1 MWHVLHLI
9 ARPIEV
15 LLGVFCVL
23 TAIVLYPD
31 EEGKLQSRLED
42 FWVRVDDYKLAAL
55 SQHTVFMRQVASLES
70 SVFDSIFGKELFTE
84 KSLAI
89 SFSLSTMSE
98 AILLLAN
105 PAVAFGPLHW
115 GLEVLILVSI
125 LTAILNSRFP
135 ESHVLC
141 IIILIPSGF
150 LAGLCWTMASEIS
163 SGNNLGYLKVQD
175 GFVLNAV
182 LMFGGAAYDIL
193 FVITTRLLIRWAGQ
207 MDRTYKLVCVI
218 LLNLGLAIALLGP
231 GILLAKRSFTAAL
244 KDIVLADVV
253 AVSRSN
259 LFDVVLALLFVALAL
274 MLLTHRAI
282 WPLLT
287 RTLFRMTDIG
297 TKGRRAILTTI
308 GLALLAAGVTGKVPE
323 LLQKLIEKL
332 GG

>member
-9 ARPIEV
+9 ARPIAV

-23 TAIVLYPD
+23 TSVVLYPD
-31 EEGKLQSRLED
+31 EEGKLQSRFED

-70 SVFDSIFGKELFTE
+70 SLFDSIFGEELFNE
-84 KSLAI
+84 KSMAV
-89 SFSLSTMSE
+89 SFCLSNVSE
-98 AILLLAN
+98 AFLLLAN
-105 PAVAFGPLHW
+105 PAAALGPLHW

-125 LTAILNSRFP
+125 LTAIVISRIP
-135 ESHVLC
+135 RSSVLC
-141 IIILIPSGF
+141 IIISIPSGF

-163 SGNNLGYLKVQD
+163 SGNNLGYLRVHD

-182 LMFGGAAYDIL
+182 LMFGGAACDIL
-193 FVITTRLLIRWAGQ
+193 FVIITRLLIRWAGQ

-231 GILLAKRSFTAAL
+231 GILLAKRSFTAAF
-244 KDIVLADVV
+244 KDTVLADVV

-259 LFDVVLALLFVALAL
+259 LFDVVLALLFVGLAL
-274 MLLTHRAI
+274 LLLIHRAV
-282 WPLLT
+282 WPLLS

-297 TKGRRAILTTI
+297 TKGRRAILTTV
-308 GLALLAAGVTGKVPE
+308 GFALLAAGVTGKVPE
-323 LLQKLIEKL
+323 LVQKLIEKL